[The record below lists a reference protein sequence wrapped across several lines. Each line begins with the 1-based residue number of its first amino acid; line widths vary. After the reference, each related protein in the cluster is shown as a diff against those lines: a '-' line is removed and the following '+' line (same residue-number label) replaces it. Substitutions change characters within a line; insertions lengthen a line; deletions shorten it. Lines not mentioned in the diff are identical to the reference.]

1 MKKIGRCF
9 WVPWLMC
16 KTLVPP
22 PISPHPQL
30 ENRMNRKNYLVTVS
44 GKIAIDT
51 TVAVM
56 AESKSEAT
64 HIALDGVR
72 CNTEEWL
79 RYESLID
86 DPIVTDVSEETWDEV
101 QYADQKHLVG
111 PQLH

>member
-1 MKKIGRCF
+1 
-9 WVPWLMC
+9 
-16 KTLVPP
+16 
-22 PISPHPQL
+22 
-30 ENRMNRKNYLVTVS
+30 MNRKNYLVTVS

>member
-1 MKKIGRCF
+1 
-9 WVPWLMC
+9 
-16 KTLVPP
+16 
-22 PISPHPQL
+22 
-30 ENRMNRKNYLVTVS
+30 MNRKNYIVTVS

-64 HIALDGVR
+64 HIALDGVC

-79 RYESLID
+79 HYESLID
-86 DPIVTDVSEETWDEV
+86 DPIETDVSGGTGDE
-101 QYADQKHLVG
+101 ADQKHLVG